1 VSSRRRWLPLTV
13 AVAGAVTFSTPFG
26 LLLGPPAYAQTG
38 KVEREPTQ
46 AELAAQDQEVAE
58 LRARAEAR
66 TGEVKDARQATQAAA
81 TLAGQAL
88 EAYSATVRG
97 LQAAQDEEDQ
107 SDQELE
113 QANDDAQDAR
123 RRIGLWARQAYQGGS
138 GLNASP
144 ALNTLLGTN
153 GAALDGAGLSAAMH
167 TLQRIG
173 ENRSADLNAG
183 YRAEA
188 RAERAAATA
197 AKATER
203 ATQAA
208 NAADAAETAADS
220 AVAQQRRLL
229 DEAEADLDTTSSQVR
244 AAEKRQQRLRTLRS
258 RSARRAAGSNVV
270 TGQVGSC
277 AGASDISSYPNG
289 EIPISAL
296 CPLAGAPGH
305 YLRADAAYAF
315 DQLSTA
321 YAEQFGGP
329 ICVTDSYRDYATQ
342 VRLYATKPNLAAKP
356 GTSNHGWGTATDLC
370 GGIQNFGT
378 AEHEWL
384 FVNAPLFGWF
394 HPAWAQPDG
403 SRPEPWHWEFGG

>member
-1 VSSRRRWLPLTV
+1 MLLSV
-13 AVAGAVTFSTPFG
+13 AVAGAITFST
-26 LLLGPPAYAQTG
+26 PAYAQTG
-38 KVEREPTQ
+38 KIEREPSQ
-46 AELAAQDQEVAE
+46 AELDAQDQKVAE
-58 LRARAEAR
+58 LRAQAEAR
-66 TGEVKDARQATQAAA
+66 TGDVKDARQATQAAA

-88 EAYSATVRG
+88 ESYSEALRG
-97 LQAAQDEEDQ
+97 LQAAQDEEDRN
-107 SDQELE
+107 DRELE
-113 QANDDAQDAR
+113 QANAAAQEAR
-123 RRIGLWARQAYQGGS
+123 ISIGQWARQAYQGGS

-144 ALNTLLGTN
+144 TLNTLLGTN

-173 ENRSADLNAG
+173 EDRSADLDAG

-188 RAERAAATA
+188 RAERAAANA
-197 AKATER
+197 AQATEK
-203 ATQAA
+203 ASEAA
-208 NAADAAETAADS
+208 SAADAAKTAADA

-229 DEAEADLDTTSSQVR
+229 DDAEAELDTTSSQVR
-244 AAEKRQQRLRTLRS
+244 SAEKRQKRLRTLKAAARS
-258 RSARRAAGSNVV
+258 GANVV
-270 TGQVGSC
+270 SGQVGSC
-277 AGASDISSYPNG
+277 TGASDISTYPNG
-289 EIPISAL
+289 QIPLSAL
-296 CPLAGAPGH
+296 CPLASAPGH

-315 DQLSTA
+315 DQLSSA
-321 YAEQFGGP
+321 YADQFGVP

-378 AEHEWL
+378 PEHEWL
-384 FVNAPLFGWF
+384 FVNAPVFGWF